1 MIDAQ
6 RFESIRVEN
15 ELGLGRPLTAVE
27 RTGSTNDDALAAAG
41 AGIPHGALFVADEQT
56 SGRGRRGSRWLS
68 RPGENL
74 LFSVVLRPELPPE
87 RASAMSL
94 AVGLALRDA
103 IATRID
109 DPVLVKWPND
119 IVVHGKKLAG
129 ILMES
134 RMDGNRLTALVAG
147 IGLNVSMKEPDPEI
161 AETATSLALL
171 GAEDL
176 EREPLLVNI
185 LLELERRSTEYV
197 TSGLAA
203 LLPELRRYDAL
214 DGRQVK
220 VGDVE
225 GTACGIA
232 ESGALLVRG
241 FDGTLREA
249 RSGTVE
255 PIDHCGTT

>member
-1 MIDAQ
+1 MIDTK
-6 RFESIRVEN
+6 RFESLRDEKQ
-15 ELGLGRPLTAVE
+15 LGFGRPITAVE
-27 RTGSTNDDALAAAG
+27 RTASTNDDALAAAG
-41 AGIPHGALFVADEQT
+41 AGAPHGALFVADEQT

-74 LFSVVLRPELPPE
+74 LFSVLLRPELQPE
-87 RASAMSL
+87 AASAMSL
-94 AVGLALRDA
+94 AVGLAVRDA
-103 IATRID
+103 ITMRID

-134 RMDGNRLTALVAG
+134 RMEGKRLTALVAG
-147 IGLNVSMKEPDPEI
+147 IGLNVNMTEPDAEI

-171 GAEDL
+171 GAEEL
-176 EREPLLVNI
+176 ERESLLVDVLI
-185 LLELERRSTEYV
+185 QLERRSEEYV
-197 TSGLAA
+197 QSGLRSM
-203 LLPELRRYDAL
+203 LEELRRYDAL

-220 VGDVE
+220 VGDIE
-225 GTACGIA
+225 GTACGIG

-255 PIDHCGTT
+255 PLAHSG